1 MCSKKKTAPGRG
13 PKARKGPGGSRGSGS
28 RGSGSRSGGGS
39 GGWSGDSPSGGRYS
53 RPSGGQP
60 ARKST
65 RPKSHAPLSGVLR
78 ADDRGSATVETQE
91 GVFFI
96 PERRTHEAMNGD
108 KVRIR
113 PLPGRHGALPLGA
126 VSGVDERAV
135 TSFVARYCVDGP
147 LRVLVGLDERLLH
160 DFIVEESDDSPE
172 RLGAEDG
179 TIVRARITLYPTR
192 RSAGFATIERLIGEE
207 EGETVAIETI
217 IASHDLAVEFP
228 PDTEAQV
235 DGLTLDIAA
244 ALREPGRRDIRSRF
258 IVTVDP
264 EDARDFDD
272 ALSIEELPGGGWT
285 LGVHIADVSSY
296 VAWES
301 PLDLAARS
309 RGTSVYLADRV
320 IPMLPEKL
328 SCDLCSLR
336 PREDRLAMSV
346 DLTLDAAGRV
356 TGADMYP
363 SVMRS
368 SARLTYAQV
377 DAILGG
383 AVPGEAVPD
392 GSVLEGLA
400 WDSSMPDA
408 RTFFGMLD
416 RVRTLREGLRER
428 RGAIE
433 FVSSEAKV
441 LLDEKTRPVGVQVR
455 RSTPA
460 TQIVEEAMLA
470 ANEAVAL
477 RLTVENVP
485 TVYRVHEQ
493 PAQDGLAA
501 LVPVLTEIGC
511 LDAETKD
518 RLVCGDPFAV
528 QKVLDDVKGKPAEEL
543 VSSLLLR
550 AMRRAVYLPTDDGHY
565 GLGADAYCHFT
576 SPIRRYPDLMVHRS
590 LKALLAGGTALSRWR
605 KEVEKA
611 LPDICKRSSTTERV
625 AAAAGYESQ
634 ASKIAEYMGGFI
646 GEVFEGVVVSVQ
658 PFGLFVRVRATMAEG
673 LLRVRD
679 LGDGWWDF
687 DEARHE
693 LRNEKGGKRYRLGQ
707 PLDVRVRSVDPLRG
721 RVEFCLPHPVSG
733 RKPNRD
739 PSIRLDHVPDR
750 DARASAGAAAGAA
763 PGRVSDR
770 ASCRASDPGSYRAA
784 RGRV

>member
-1 MCSKKKTAPGRG
+1 MCSKRKAAPGRG
-13 PKARKGPGGSRGSGS
+13 PKARRGPGGPHGSGS
-28 RGSGSRSGGGS
+28 RPG
-39 GGWSGDSPSGGRYS
+39 
-53 RPSGGQP
+53 SGGQP
-60 ARKST
+60 ARKPT
-65 RPKSHAPLSGVLR
+65 RSKSHAPLSGVLR

-91 GVFFI
+91 GLFFI

-108 KVRIR
+108 KVRVR
-113 PLPGRHGALPLGA
+113 PLPGRHGSLPLGA
-126 VSGVDERAV
+126 VTGVDERAV

-147 LRVLVGLDERLLH
+147 LRVLLGLDERLLH

-179 TIVRARITLYPTR
+179 AIVRARVTVYPTR
-192 RSAGFATIERLIGEE
+192 RSAGFATVERLIGDE

-228 PDTEAQV
+228 PDAETQV
-235 DGLTLDIAA
+235 DGLALDVAA

-258 IVTVDP
+258 VVTVDP

-296 VAWES
+296 VAWDS

-336 PREDRLAMSV
+336 PREDRLAMTV
-346 DLTLDAAGRV
+346 DLALDANGRV

-363 SVMRS
+363 SVIRS

-377 DAILGG
+377 DAVLGG
-383 AVPGEAVPD
+383 ALPGEAAPA
-392 GSVLEGLA
+392 GSVLEGLE
-400 WDSSMPDA
+400 WDGSMPDA
-408 RTFFGMLD
+408 RAFFGMLD
-416 RVRTLREGLRER
+416 RVRTLRGRLRER

-441 LLDEKTRPVGVQVR
+441 VLDEKKRPVDVQVR

-518 RLVCGDPFAV
+518 RLVCGDPFAI
-528 QKVLDDVKGKPAEEL
+528 QRVLDAVGGKPAEEL

-590 LKALLAGGTALSRWR
+590 LKALLAGGPGLSRWR
-605 KEVEKA
+605 KAVEKA
-611 LPDICKRSSTTERV
+611 LPDICRRSSTTERV

-658 PFGLFVRVRATMAEG
+658 PFGLFVRLRATMAEG
-673 LLRVRD
+673 LLHVHD

-687 DEARHE
+687 HEARHE

-707 PLDVRVRSVDPLRG
+707 TLDVRVRSVDPLRG
-721 RVEFCLPHPVSG
+721 RIDFCLPRPASDRSAG
-733 RKPNRD
+733 
-739 PSIRLDHVPDR
+739 HVP
-750 DARASAGAAAGAA
+750 ARNAGGANGRNAGGANGCA
-763 PGRVSDR
+763 PDNAVGH
-770 ASCRASDPGSYRAA
+770 ASDAASGGDSYRAA
-784 RGRV
+784 RGRA